1 MNKIST
7 VDNLDKDLLISL
19 FDYAQNIK
27 NSWPNLEQI
36 GQGKTVCLLF
46 WEPST
51 RTKLSFEHAA
61 KSLGFKVLDFS
72 PASSSIKKG
81 ETLEDTIKTLLALKV
96 DGFIIRHPE
105 DKISLKIEKLLP
117 DNIFFINAGDG
128 SYAHPSQALLDV
140 YTMKEKCEDFSKL
153 KVAAIGDIKHCRI
166 IGSQMTLL
174 NRLGCTDIQFYGPKE
189 LLDDNLSPSFSEIT
203 DGCMEDRDIL
213 YVIRVKHERL
223 KDNENINMEAFKST
237 YQINES
243 FIEKTK
249 FTGSIMHPG
258 PINIDLEISDAVA
271 TSEKSL
277 ISTQVENGLYIRA
290 ALLGLIS

>member
-19 FDYAQNIK
+19 FDSAQNIK

-249 FTGSIMHPG
+249 FTGSVMHPG
-258 PINIDLEISDAVA
+258 PINIDLEISDAIA

>member
-7 VDNLDKDLLISL
+7 VDNLNKDLLISL
-19 FDYAQNIK
+19 FDSTQNIK
-27 NSWPNLEQI
+27 DSWPNLEQI

-72 PASSSIKKG
+72 PASSSIAKG

-105 DKISLKIEKLLP
+105 DKISLKIEKFLP
-117 DNIFFINAGDG
+117 DDIFFINAGDG

-140 YTMKEKCEDFSKL
+140 YTMKEKCEDLSKL

-174 NRLGCTDIQFYGPKE
+174 NRLGCTDIQFYAPKE
-189 LLDDNLSPSFSEIT
+189 LLDDNLSPSFREIT

-223 KDNENINMEAFKST
+223 KDNENIDMEAFKST

-249 FTGSIMHPG
+249 FTGSVMHPG
-258 PINIDLEISDAVA
+258 PINIDLEISDAIA

>member
-19 FDYAQNIK
+19 FDSAQNIK

>member
-19 FDYAQNIK
+19 FDSAQNIK

-223 KDNENINMEAFKST
+223 KDNENINMETFKST

-249 FTGSIMHPG
+249 FTGSVMHPG

>member
-19 FDYAQNIK
+19 FDSAQNIK

-61 KSLGFKVLDFS
+61 KSLGFKVFDFS

-223 KDNENINMEAFKST
+223 KDNENIDMEAFKST

>member
-19 FDYAQNIK
+19 FDSAQNIK
-27 NSWPNLEQI
+27 NSWPNIEQI
-36 GQGKTVCLLF
+36 GNGKTVCLLF

-61 KSLGFKVLDFS
+61 KSLGFKVIDFS
-72 PASSSIKKG
+72 PSSSSIAKG

-223 KDNENINMEAFKST
+223 KNNENINMEAFKST

>member
-19 FDYAQNIK
+19 FDSAQNIK

-203 DGCMEDRDIL
+203 DGCMEDR
-213 YVIRVKHERL
+213 
-223 KDNENINMEAFKST
+223 
-237 YQINES
+237 
-243 FIEKTK
+243 
-249 FTGSIMHPG
+249 
-258 PINIDLEISDAVA
+258 AVSY
-271 TSEKSL
+271 THLTLPTIYS
-277 ISTQVENGLYIRA
+277 V
-290 ALLGLIS
+290 

>member
-19 FDYAQNIK
+19 FDSAQNIK

-166 IGSQMTLL
+166 IGSQMTIL
-174 NRLGCTDIQFYGPKE
+174 NRLGGMDIQFYGPKE
-189 LLDDNLSPSFSEIT
+189 LLDDNLSPSFSDIT

-223 KDNENINMEAFKST
+223 KDNENIDMEGFKSI

-249 FTGSIMHPG
+249 FTGSVMHPG

>member
-7 VDNLDKDLLISL
+7 VNSLDKKFLESL
-19 FDYAQNIK
+19 FDSAQNIK
-27 NSWPNLEQI
+27 NSWPNLKQV
-36 GQGKTVCLLF
+36 GKGKTICLLF

-72 PASSSIKKG
+72 PSGSSIEKG
-81 ETLEDTIKTLLALKV
+81 ETFEDTIKTLLALKV

-117 DNIFFINAGDG
+117 EEAFFINAGDG

-140 YTMKEKCEDFSKL
+140 YTMREECKDFSEL
-153 KVAAIGDIKHCRI
+153 KVAAIGDTKHCRI
-166 IGSQMTLL
+166 IGSQVTLL

-213 YVIRVKHERL
+213 YVIRVKNERL
-223 KDNENINMEAFKST
+223 KDNENIDMEAFKSI

-243 FIEKTK
+243 FIKKTK
-249 FTGSIMHPG
+249 FSGSVMHPG
-258 PINIDLEISDAVA
+258 PINVDLEITDDIA
-271 TSEKSL
+271 TSEKAL

-290 ALLGLIS
+290 ALLSLIS

>member
-223 KDNENINMEAFKST
+223 KDNENIDMEAFKST

-249 FTGSIMHPG
+249 FTGSVMHPG

>member
-7 VDNLDKDLLISL
+7 VNDLDKKFLESL
-19 FDYAQNIK
+19 FDSAQNIK
-27 NSWPNLEQI
+27 KSWPNLEQI
-36 GQGKTVCLLF
+36 GKGKTVCLLF

-61 KSLGFKVLDFS
+61 KSLGFNVLDFS
-72 PASSSIKKG
+72 PSSSSIEKG

-117 DNIFFINAGDG
+117 EDIFFINAGDG

-140 YTMKEKCEDFSKL
+140 YTMKDKCEDFSEL

-166 IGSQMTLL
+166 IGSQVTLL
-174 NRLGCTDIQFYGPKE
+174 NRLGCTDIQFYGPKQ
-189 LLDDNLSPSFSEIT
+189 LLDDNLSPSFTEII

-223 KDNENINMEAFKST
+223 KANENIDMESFKSL

-243 FIEKTK
+243 FIKKTK
-249 FTGSIMHPG
+249 FNGSIMHPG
-258 PINIDLEISDAVA
+258 PINVDLEISNGLA
-271 TSEKSL
+271 TSEKAL

-290 ALLGLIS
+290 ALLSLIS

>member
-19 FDYAQNIK
+19 FDSAQNIK

-105 DKISLKIEKLLP
+105 DKISLKIETLLP

-249 FTGSIMHPG
+249 FTGSVMHPG

>member
-7 VDNLDKDLLISL
+7 VDNLNKDLLISL
-19 FDYAQNIK
+19 FDSTQNIK
-27 NSWPNLEQI
+27 DSWPNLEQI

-72 PASSSIKKG
+72 PASSSIAKG

-117 DNIFFINAGDG
+117 DDIFFINAGDG

>member
-19 FDYAQNIK
+19 FDSAQNIK

-223 KDNENINMEAFKST
+223 KDNENIDMEAFKSI

-249 FTGSIMHPG
+249 FTGSVMHPG

>member
-7 VDNLDKDLLISL
+7 VDNLDKDLLASL
-19 FDYAQNIK
+19 FDSAQNIK

-72 PASSSIKKG
+72 PSSSSIQKG
-81 ETLEDTIKTLLALKV
+81 ETFEDTIKTLLALKV

-105 DKISLKIEKLLP
+105 DQISLKIEKLLP
-117 DNIFFINAGDG
+117 KEIFFINAGDG

-140 YTMKEKCEDFSKL
+140 YTMREKCVDFSEL
-153 KVAAIGDIKHCRI
+153 KVAAIGDIRHCRI
-166 IGSQMTLL
+166 IRSQMTLL
-174 NRLGCTDIQFYGPKE
+174 DRLGCTDVQFYGPKE
-189 LLDDNLSPSFSEIT
+189 LLDDNLLPSFSEIT

-223 KDNENINMEAFKST
+223 KDNENIDMEAFKST

-249 FTGSIMHPG
+249 FTGSVMHPG

>member
-258 PINIDLEISDAVA
+258 PINIDLEISDAIA

>member
-19 FDYAQNIK
+19 FDSAQNIK

-51 RTKLSFEHAA
+51 RTKLSFEHAG

-140 YTMKEKCEDFSKL
+140 YTMKEKCEDFSKS

-189 LLDDNLSPSFSEIT
+189 LLDDNLSPSFSDIT

-223 KDNENINMEAFKST
+223 KDNENIDMEGFKSI

-249 FTGSIMHPG
+249 FTGSVMHPG

>member
-19 FDYAQNIK
+19 FDSAQNIK

-223 KDNENINMEAFKST
+223 KNNENINMEAFKST

-258 PINIDLEISDAVA
+258 PINIDLEISNAVA
-271 TSEKSL
+271 TSKKSL
-277 ISTQVENGLYIRA
+277 ISTQVENGLYTRA

>member
-19 FDYAQNIK
+19 FDSAQNIK

-105 DKISLKIEKLLP
+105 DKISLIIEKLLP

>member
-19 FDYAQNIK
+19 FDSAQNIK

-72 PASSSIKKG
+72 PVSSSIEKG

-140 YTMKEKCEDFSKL
+140 YTMKEKCADLSKL

-223 KDNENINMEAFKST
+223 KDNENIDMEAFKST

-249 FTGSIMHPG
+249 FTGSVMHPG

>member
-7 VDNLDKDLLISL
+7 VNSLDKKFLESL
-19 FDYAQNIK
+19 FDSAKNIK

-36 GQGKTVCLLF
+36 GKGKTICLLF

-72 PASSSIKKG
+72 PSGSSIKKG
-81 ETLEDTIKTLLALKV
+81 ETFEDTIKTLLALKV

-117 DNIFFINAGDG
+117 EEAFFINAGDG

-140 YTMKEKCEDFSKL
+140 YTMREECKDFSEL
-153 KVAAIGDIKHCRI
+153 KVAVIGDTKHCRI
-166 IGSQMTLL
+166 IGSQVTLL

-213 YVIRVKHERL
+213 YVIRVKNERL
-223 KDNENINMEAFKST
+223 KDNENIDMEAFKSI

-243 FIEKTK
+243 FIKKTK
-249 FTGSIMHPG
+249 FSGSVMHPG
-258 PINIDLEISDAVA
+258 PINVDLEITDDIA
-271 TSEKSL
+271 TSEKAL

-290 ALLGLIS
+290 ALLSLIS